1 MHQCIM
7 ISVFVFS
14 LLFFSPSTGVYIL
27 SCVVASL
34 SAADC
39 SMDPV
44 PISELN
50 EHITC
55 KLCAGYLIDATMVTE
70 CLHTCK
76 S

>member
-1 MHQCIM
+1 
-7 ISVFVFS
+7 
-14 LLFFSPSTGVYIL
+14 
-27 SCVVASL
+27 
-34 SAADC
+34 
-39 SMDPV
+39 MDPV

-76 S
+76 CYSIAACMQVCIIIK